1 MFDFD
6 KATSDA
12 PVGHLDARTLEK
24 IEPILRAQQEY
35 LDGGDGEGRYK
46 LRMSMLFA
54 ITMTWVETFAAE
66 HDGHSPASCARR
78 SVNEAREQVVAL
90 TELHPDLAEVGQVHL
105 EAIDGMLAVLDLD
118 DEARQ
123 AE

>member
-6 KATSDA
+6 QASGDA
-12 PVGHLDARTLEK
+12 PTGHLDARTLEQ
-24 IEPILRAQQEY
+24 IEPILRAQKDY
-35 LDGGDGEGRYK
+35 LDSTDGDGRYL

-54 ITMTWVETFAAE
+54 ISMTWVESFAAK

-78 SVNEAREQVVAL
+78 AVNEAREQVVAL
-90 TELHPDLAEVGQVHL
+90 TELHPDLADVGQIHL

>member
-1 MFDFD
+1 MFDFNQ
-6 KATSDA
+6 ATDEA
-12 PVGHLDARTLEK
+12 PVGHLDARTLEQ
-24 IEPILRAQQEY
+24 IEPILRTQKEY
-35 LDGGDGEGRYK
+35 LDTEPEAKRYL

-54 ITMTWVETFAAE
+54 ITMTWVETFSAQ

-78 SVNEAREQVVAL
+78 AVNEAREQVTAL
-90 TELHPDLAEVGQVHL
+90 TELHPDLAEVGQLHL